1 MTPPSSPSLRPRKK
15 PVQPRALETV
25 ASVLEAAAQILER
38 LGIGAFNTN
47 AVAERAGVS
56 IGSLD
61 QYFPGKDALLIALMK
76 REKERF
82 RDDAGVALGAPT
94 GAEALRRWV
103 GAAVRQQMDRPELA
117 RLLDIEETR
126 PGARQEV
133 DGVSGFRD
141 VVRAILVRTDLP
153 PLTDPEAAVDD
164 LLALLQALVD
174 GAGARGERD
183 AAGLERRVMG
193 AVRGYLQADA
203 DAPVVPT
210 NVSPDAST

>member
-1 MTPPSSPSLRPRKK
+1 M
-15 PVQPRALETV
+15 V
-25 ASVLEAAAQILER
+25 
-38 LGIGAFNTN
+38 
-47 AVAERAGVS
+47 
-56 IGSLD
+56 
-61 QYFPGKDALLIALMK
+61 
-76 REKERF
+76 
-82 RDDAGVALGAPT
+82 
-94 GAEALRRWV
+94 
-103 GAAVRQQMDRPELA
+103 
-117 RLLDIEETR
+117 DIEETR

-141 VVRAILVRTDLP
+141 VVRAILVRTNLP

-164 LLALLQALVD
+164 LLALVQALVD